1 MTRNHGSSLLFCGLC
16 NSIFKT
22 MVSLER
28 HERNQHSLS
37 FECPECLAPFTKK
50 SEFNLH
56 YKSHNMSQLY
66 QCLECPVKVGTRELF
81 EKHSKAHQEFSFKC
95 SKCPTELTNRTK
107 FVQHQKSHY
116 DNHREDECK
125 KCAKKI
131 VIKSLIESLN
141 LELVELERNKC

>member
-1 MTRNHGSSLLFCGLC
+1 MCFFR
-16 NSIFKT
+16 
-22 MVSLER
+22 
-28 HERNQHSLS
+28 
-37 FECPECLAPFTKK
+37 
-50 SEFNLH
+50 
-56 YKSHNMSQLY
+56 
-66 QCLECPVKVGTRELF
+66 KVGTKEF
-81 EKHSKAHQEFSFKC
+81 FDKHSKAHQEFSFKC
-95 SKCPTELTNRTK
+95 SKCPAELTNRTK